1 MSIDTIAMIDNKLT
15 ESEIHIIE
23 TELYLLF
30 VRWEINQ
37 DELYKRINDILEWNS

>member
-1 MSIDTIAMIDNKLT
+1 MKLT

-30 VRWEINQ
+30 VRWEITQ
-37 DELYKRINDILEWNS
+37 DKMYEKINDILEWNQ